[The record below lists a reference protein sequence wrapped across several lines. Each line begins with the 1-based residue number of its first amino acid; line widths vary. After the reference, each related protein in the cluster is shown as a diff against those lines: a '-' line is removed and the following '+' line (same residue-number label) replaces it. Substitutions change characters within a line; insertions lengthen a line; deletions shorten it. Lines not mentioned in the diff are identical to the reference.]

1 MKKYNSFLFEK
12 INLDFDITIEIL
24 KSLKKSDSVLFKKI
38 INKYKKKLVIDAKK
52 SNDEDLIFI
61 LDNIDDISFEDSDKR
76 NLLYS
81 CTTIKCVKK
90 FMGLGI
96 KPKPDRY
103 GRSLIEYLISHRHIF
118 NKNVFDDIFASGCKI
133 KNDNKVLINSLGNY
147 DKFMYFINKG
157 LIPGDDTLRHM
168 KNKLGLLKYYS
179 TKDVLRVYDYLKSK
193 YPNYD
198 FSSKQLSID
207 DLNFSLF
214 KLAYSKM
221 YDILDI
227 YYTTGQVISDD
238 YKNDD
243 YRKIKYMLEN
253 EKRVEVYKTL
263 EHLSNSGLYH
273 FVKDKIMELL
283 EEYKM
288 LKKISDFNL

>member
-24 KSLKKSDSVLFKKI
+24 KSLKKTDSVLFKKI

-61 LDNIDDISFEDSDKR
+61 LDNIDDISFEDGDRR
-76 NLLYS
+76 NLLYF
-81 CTTIKCVKK
+81 CTTIKCLKK
-90 FMGLGI
+90 FMELGI
-96 KPKPDRY
+96 KPKTDKH
-103 GRSLIEYLISHRHIF
+103 GQSLIEYLISHRSIF
-118 NKNVFDDIFASGCKI
+118 NEKVFDDIFASGCEI
-133 KNDNKVLINSLGNY
+133 KNDDKVLINSLGNF
-147 DKFMYFINKG
+147 KQFMYFINKG
-157 LIPGDDTLRHM
+157 LIPGDETLKHL
-168 KNKLGLLKYYS
+168 KNKLGLLKHYS
-179 TKDVLRVYDYLKSK
+179 TKEVLRVYDYLKSK
-193 YPNYD
+193 YPKYD

-221 YDILDI
+221 YDIIDI
-227 YYTTGQVISDD
+227 YYTTGRVISDD
-238 YKNDD
+238 YKDD
-243 YRKIKYMLEN
+243 DFRKIKYMLEN
-253 EKRVEVYKTL
+253 ERRIEVYETL
-263 EHLSNSGLYH
+263 ERLSNSGLYN
-273 FVKDKIMELL
+273 FMKDKIIELL